1 MQTNLGRA
9 RAAHDIAWADVTEQK
24 VDMVVISEPN
34 RSICRNKGLIT
45 DGNGNVALGIIN
57 RRIQIINITPKQ
69 NYIHVQLPQAHVYM
83 IYISPNIPFDSYRVR
98 IDEVLEDAS
107 QQIGEKILVGDVNA
121 KSSLWGSPQQD
132 LRGEYLEE
140 WMAQLNWVAA
150 NNGEPT
156 FIKGDSRSHID
167 VTLTTSSGIRKISNW
182 EIRHDNPYT
191 YHGHI
196 YFDIRGDTRRANVG
210 HNKKNFSMVRYAD
223 FWTRYRTSGV

>member
-45 DGNGNVALGIIN
+45 DGKGNVALGIIN
-57 RRIQIINITPKQ
+57 RRIQIINIRPKK
-69 NYIHVQLPQAHVYM
+69 NYIHVQLPQAHVFM

-132 LRGEYLEE
+132 LRG
-140 WMAQLNWVAA
+140 
-150 NNGEPT
+150 
-156 FIKGDSRSHID
+156 
-167 VTLTTSSGIRKISNW
+167 
-182 EIRHDNPYT
+182 
-191 YHGHI
+191 
-196 YFDIRGDTRRANVG
+196 
-210 HNKKNFSMVRYAD
+210 
-223 FWTRYRTSGV
+223 